1 MRSLRVVATVLLS
14 VALMSTA
21 CSGDDDEGGDK
32 GSSGAPPATGC
43 AADDRKDVY
52 TPGLSKEA
60 GTLSVRLIES
70 NPGPPIKGTN
80 TMTLEVLDAAG
91 QPVEGA
97 TLTVTPWM
105 PDHAHG
111 SAVKPVVTATGGGK
125 YTVEQIYLAM
135 AGLWQIK
142 VGVQTAGGGPLQ
154 EATFQFCLD
163 G

>member
-1 MRSLRVVATVLLS
+1 MRSLSVVATVLLS

-21 CSGDDDEGGDK
+21 CSGDDDGGDK
-32 GSSGAPPATGC
+32 GSTGAPPATGC
-43 AADDRKDVY
+43 AADGRKDVY
-52 TPGLSKEA
+52 APGLSKSA
-60 GTLSVRLIES
+60 GTLSVRLLES

-80 TMTLEVLDAAG
+80 TMTLEVVDAAG
-91 QPVEGA
+91 QPVDGA
-97 TLTVTPWM
+97 TITVTPWM

-125 YTVEQIYLAM
+125 YTVDEIYLAM

-142 VGVQTAGGGPLQ
+142 IGVQTAGGGPLQ
-154 EATFQFCLD
+154 EATFQFCLY